1 MESIA
6 AEQNGRLEP
15 LDQRAP
21 RRLRQ
26 RRDGRIM
33 IGHRRRGERTGTK
46 RQGTT
51 GKAGKGRE

>member
-21 RRLRQ
+21 RRLWWEK
-26 RRDGRIM
+26 I
-33 IGHRRRGERTGTK
+33 EEN
-46 RQGTT
+46 
-51 GKAGKGRE
+51 GKT